1 MKFVVSLFVLAMLS
15 GSAFAAGK
23 AQPAWSCE
31 NPRVQKV
38 LQDGLKDLRVDTAN
52 GTSAMSYGVFF
63 DRISNFKTIAASKN
77 KLICSVR
84 LTITVQ
90 GRVDYQ
96 RARVTYTEF
105 PNGKAS
111 LSISVGG

>member
-1 MKFVVSLFVLAMLS
+1 MLAAMS

-23 AQPAWSCE
+23 AAPDWSCE

-38 LQDGLKDLRVDTAN
+38 LQDGLKGLRFDDAN
-52 GTSAMSYGVFF
+52 GVSTMSYGVFF
-63 DRISNFKTIAASKN
+63 DRISNFKTITASKN

-90 GRVDYQ
+90 GKVDYY

-111 LSISVGG
+111 MTMSVGG